1 VVKNLKAKN
10 GLAYS
15 EKFEKR
21 KKVFVVV
28 DAKTM

>member
-1 VVKNLKAKN
+1 VAKNLKAKN

-15 EKFEKR
+15 KKFKKK